1 MAIHVRPAR
10 LTSSLCGGQEGR
22 GRQASGPQTFCP
34 HPSQGGLA
42 VGRAHQRAQSTLG
55 FCGEGQGPL
64 QGPAFTVSWGQHN
77 PLPEGTV
84 LWDPPKDP
92 CLPTGGSHPEG
103 PGPSPAGCGCG
114 ALGISGT
121 PPAPAVGELPLP
133 GQQEGGTCVRIGGE
147 GGRGCRWPAEV
158 GRAPDWV
165 SPGRGCRP
173 QPGVRVV
180 WRARDHA
187 EHRGRGRWG
196 TDPTVLPRGPGWRG
210 PPSCY
215 CKWAGGFLFPRR
227 VRLASAAPDKGASSR
242 PAVSPPDHRV
252 LGGAW
257 GARLWLWSQQTGRRG
272 GDPKTEPGRHS

>member
-1 MAIHVRPAR
+1 MATHVRPAR
-10 LTSSLCGGQEGR
+10 LTSSLSGGQEGR
-22 GRQASGPQTFCP
+22 SRHASGPQTFCP
-34 HPSQGGLA
+34 HLSQGGLA

-92 CLPTGGSHPEG
+92 CLPTGGGQPEC

-121 PPAPAVGELPLP
+121 PPPAVRELPLP
-133 GQQEGGTCVRIGGE
+133 GQQEGGTCVRTGGE
-147 GGRGCRWPAEV
+147 GGRVRRWPAEE

-165 SPGRGCRP
+165 SPGRDCWP

-187 EHRGRGRWG
+187 EHGREGRE
-196 TDPTVLPRGPGWRG
+196 
-210 PPSCY
+210 
-215 CKWAGGFLFPRR
+215 
-227 VRLASAAPDKGASSR
+227 
-242 PAVSPPDHRV
+242 
-252 LGGAW
+252 
-257 GARLWLWSQQTGRRG
+257 
-272 GDPKTEPGRHS
+272 GD